1 MARYTPPFFALAVA
15 ACAAAP
21 APAPPLPPS
30 QVAPS
35 ASPVASGAPQP
46 SDRAPTTTR
55 TALLHVTVVDPS
67 NGTETADRAV
77 VFEGDRIV
85 AVVASDALPAT
96 PPTRTIDGRGKFVIP
111 GLWDMH
117 VHFSDPPSPP
127 LFIANGVTGVRV
139 MWGNPQFGP
148 KPERFHHEWRDAFD
162 RKEQVGPRM
171 VIASNIMDGPH
182 PIWPNSLALASPEEG
197 RKAVDD
203 AKADGA
209 DFIKVYSGLPKPVFL
224 AIADESKK
232 VGLPFAGHVPDAVT
246 VVEASDTGLKSI
258 EHLTGMTWA
267 CSSHEEALM
276 KKEADLEGQHP
287 KPAARTKA
295 MRALRAEGLATYDD
309 ARCQRVFSKLVANGT
324 WQVPTLTVLNAM
336 ATLDDPSHASDPR
349 LAYVS
354 GMMKAFWNPKRDF
367 RTKDRSKDDYDS
379 YRAMLAE
386 QTKIVG
392 AMNKAGVGIL
402 AGTDELNPYCFA
414 GFSLHD
420 ELGYLVKAGLSP
432 AEALRAATWSPARYL
447 GWDAKMGTVAEGKVA
462 DLVVLDADPLTDIA
476 NTQKIAAVV
485 TRGTFY
491 DRKELDALLARTKSV
506 ADSEPAMPAGP

>member
-1 MARYTPPFFALAVA
+1 
-15 ACAAAP
+15 
-21 APAPPLPPS
+21 
-30 QVAPS
+30 
-35 ASPVASGAPQP
+35 
-46 SDRAPTTTR
+46 
-55 TALLHVTVVDPS
+55 
-67 NGTETADRAV
+67 
-77 VFEGDRIV
+77 
-85 AVVASDALPAT
+85 
-96 PPTRTIDGRGKFVIP
+96 
-111 GLWDMH
+111 MH

-148 KPERFHHEWRDAFD
+148 KPERFHDQWRDAFD

-182 PIWPNSLALASPEEG
+182 PIWPNSLALATPAEG

-203 AKADGA
+203 AKAGGA
-209 DFIKVYSGLPKPVFL
+209 DFIKVYSGLSKSVFL

-232 VGLPFAGHVPDAVT
+232 VGLPFAGHVPDAMT
-246 VVEASDTGLKSI
+246 VVEASDAGMESV
-258 EHLTGMTWA
+258 EHLTGMLWA
-267 CSSHEEALM
+267 CSSHEPALM
-276 KKEADLEGQHP
+276 KKEMDLEARIP
-287 KPAARTKA
+287 KAAERMKA
-295 MRALRAEGLATYDD
+295 MATLRAEAMATLRAEAMATYDD
-309 ARCQRVFSKLVANGT
+309 ARCQQVFSKLVANGT

-336 ATLDDPSHASDPR
+336 ATLDDPAHASDPR
-349 LAYVS
+349 LDYVS

-386 QTKIVG
+386 QTRIVG
-392 AMNKAGVGIL
+392 AMNKAGVGLL

-432 AEALRAATWSPARYL
+432 AEALRAATWSPARYF
-447 GWDAKMGTVAEGKVA
+447 GWEAKMGTVAEGKVA
-462 DLVVLDADPLTDIA
+462 DLVVLDADPLADIA

-485 TRGTFY
+485 KRGTFH
-491 DRKELDALLARTKSV
+491 DRKDLDALLAQAKSV
-506 ADSEPAMPAGP
+506 AASVPAP